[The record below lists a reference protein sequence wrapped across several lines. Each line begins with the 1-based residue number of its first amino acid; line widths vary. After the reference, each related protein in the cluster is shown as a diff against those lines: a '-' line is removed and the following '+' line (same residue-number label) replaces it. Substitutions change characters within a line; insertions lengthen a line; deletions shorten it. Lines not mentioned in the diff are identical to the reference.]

1 MDKTN
6 LILNSTI
13 ELVDVQEEGN
23 GKGRPFVSRFIE
35 PGIAHYKELGDI
47 LITKETLNKFI
58 NTMVGCP
65 VIIEHEDV
73 TDANA
78 DKLRVGV
85 VSRVWFNEMDGYF
98 YCEGILTD
106 PEAIDLVKNRGYNVS
121 CAYSFVSDNTKKTHN
136 GKEIDMEFID
146 GEFLHLALVKDPRY
160 EGANIV
166 VNKKDDD
173 IEWITVKGNHIP
185 IKKGQSKDEAVKEFL
200 KDKEGKSG
208 DSLKGKY
215 AKEDADFDEK
225 QAKKDIE
232 EAKKQGH
239 KDIDDIADYLGLDPD
254 EVTTLTGEG
263 YEDEDSKDSEEKGE
277 FSDYSEGRLKGEIH
291 SLEDEIDEIDD
302 KLQRLDDK
310 LQRSKRAVDRYQR
323 SQAKGYEEDIK
334 SLEAKRDKK
343 NQQLDKLIKE
353 QESRGKAN
361 NNTGEITMQVLNELK
376 DFIKSVVSNEK
387 EEEMKKVKNEDKRKL
402 IDEVGGILKGK
413 VDEELWRT
421 VIGKLEKVAYEPS
434 EDDKTDNED
443 DEEKEAKNKC
453 KNKEDEEPKEDVTKN
468 EDKPE
473 DDGKDKEED
482 KPEDKPENKK
492 VKNSMRD
499 MVMGGSSNVQ
509 EQKLYIS
516 RKERLEEG
524 NKY

>member
-106 PEAIDLVKNRGYNVS
+106 PEAIDLVKNQGYNVS
-121 CAYSFVSDNTKKTHN
+121 CAYSFVSDNTKRTHN

-166 VNKKDDD
+166 VNSNEAIQDKGD
-173 IEWITVKGNHIP
+173 I
-185 IKKGQSKDEAVKEFL
+185 
-200 KDKEGKSG
+200 
-208 DSLKGKY
+208 
-215 AKEDADFDEK
+215 FDEYF
-225 QAKKDIE
+225 E
-232 EAKKQGH
+232 
-239 KDIDDIADYLGLDPD
+239 
-254 EVTTLTGEG
+254 
-263 YEDEDSKDSEEKGE
+263 
-277 FSDYSEGRLKGEIH
+277 
-291 SLEDEIDEIDD
+291 
-302 KLQRLDDK
+302 
-310 LQRSKRAVDRYQR
+310 
-323 SQAKGYEEDIK
+323 
-334 SLEAKRDKK
+334 
-343 NQQLDKLIKE
+343 NQTKVENSNKE
-353 QESRGKAN
+353 N
-361 NNTGEITMQVLNELK
+361 NQMQVLNELK
-376 DFIKSVVSNEK
+376 EFIKSVVSNEK
-387 EEEMKKVKNEDKRKL
+387 EEEMKEVKNEDKRKL
-402 IDEVGGILKGK
+402 IDEVGGILKDK

-421 VIGKLEKVAYEPS
+421 VVGKLEKIAYEPS
-434 EDDKTDNED
+434 EDDKADNKAKNEEG
-443 DEEKEAKNKC
+443 EEKEAKNKC
-453 KNKEDEEPKEDVTKN
+453 KNEEDEEDVTKN

-473 DDGKDKEED
+473 DDGEDEEED
-482 KPEDKPENKK
+482 KPEDKAENKK
-492 VKNSMRD
+492 VKNSMKD

>member
-85 VSRVWFNEMDGYF
+85 VSRVWFNETDGYF

-106 PEAIDLVKNRGYNVS
+106 PEAIDLVKNQGYNVS
-121 CAYSFVSDNTKKTHN
+121 CAYSFVSDNTKRTHN

-160 EGANIV
+160 EGANII
-166 VNKKDDD
+166 VNSKEEQPRDEKGRWINKTGNEYFDNNENTKIVEMTPDEYINKSSEGLGISVEEI
-173 IEWITVKGNHIP
+173 IESRKNENLEKIKEKFKNGEKFNIP
-185 IKKGQSKDEAVKEFL
+185 YLHYQNNDFTQDGLHRAIAVKE
-200 KDKEGKSG
+200 
-208 DSLKGKY
+208 
-215 AKEDADFDEK
+215 
-225 QAKKDIE
+225 
-232 EAKKQGH
+232 
-239 KDIDDIADYLGLDPD
+239 LG
-254 EVTTLTGEG
+254 
-263 YEDEDSKDSEEKGE
+263 
-277 FSDYSEGRLKGEIH
+277 
-291 SLEDEIDEIDD
+291 
-302 KLQRLDDK
+302 
-310 LQRSKRAVDRYQR
+310 
-323 SQAKGYEEDIK
+323 DIK
-334 SLEAKRDKK
+334 LPVAILDERINNVK
-343 NQQLDKLIKE
+343 NSIGD
-353 QESRGKAN
+353 
-361 NNTGEITMQVLNELK
+361 ITMQVLNELK

-402 IDEVGGILKGK
+402 IDEVGGILKDK

-421 VIGKLEKVAYEPS
+421 VIGKLEKIAYEPS
-434 EDDKTDNED
+434 EDSKVDN
-443 DEEKEAKNKC
+443 EKEAKNKC
-453 KNKEDEEPKEDVTKN
+453 KNEEDEEPKEDVTKN
-468 EDKPE
+468 EEKPE
-473 DDGKDKEED
+473 DKAED
-482 KPEDKPENKK
+482 KPEDKAENKK

-499 MVMGGSSNVQ
+499 MVMGGSSNIQ

-516 RKERLEEG
+516 RKERLKEG

>member
-106 PEAIDLVKNRGYNVS
+106 PEAIDLVKNQGYNVS
-121 CAYSFVSDNTKKTHN
+121 CAYSFVSDNTKRTHN

-166 VNKKDDD
+166 INKNDGTDFIAVGKDSNKHIIPIEKIEDKKQREEIEKKSKDLKELKKDFDNVLKEKMSKED
-173 IEWITVKGNHIP
+173 EKEEDKKEFNKEEA
-185 IKKGQSKDEAVKEFL
+185 IKKIETERALFEHKQEKDVKNNI
-200 KDKEGKSG
+200 G
-208 DSLKGKY
+208 DT
-215 AKEDADFDEK
+215 
-225 QAKKDIE
+225 
-232 EAKKQGH
+232 
-239 KDIDDIADYLGLDPD
+239 
-254 EVTTLTGEG
+254 V
-263 YEDEDSKDSEEKGE
+263 
-277 FSDYSEGRLKGEIH
+277 
-291 SLEDEIDEIDD
+291 
-302 KLQRLDDK
+302 
-310 LQRSKRAVDRYQR
+310 
-323 SQAKGYEEDIK
+323 
-334 SLEAKRDKK
+334 
-343 NQQLDKLIKE
+343 
-353 QESRGKAN
+353 
-361 NNTGEITMQVLNELK
+361 MQVLNELK
-376 DFIKSVVSNEK
+376 EFIKSVVSNEK
-387 EEEMKKVKNEDKRKL
+387 EEEMKEVKNEDKRKL
-402 IDEVGGILKGK
+402 IDEVGGILKDK

-421 VIGKLEKVAYEPS
+421 VIGKLEKIAYEPS
-434 EDDKTDNED
+434 EDDKADN
-443 DEEKEAKNKC
+443 EKEAKNKC
-453 KNKEDEEPKEDVTKN
+453 KNEEDEEPKEDVTKN

-473 DDGKDKEED
+473 DKEED
-482 KPEDKPENKK
+482 KPEDKAENKK

-499 MVMGGSSNVQ
+499 MVMGGSSDIQ

>member
-106 PEAIDLVKNRGYNVS
+106 PEAIDLVKNQGYNVS
-121 CAYSFVSDNTKKTHN
+121 CAYSFVSDNTKRTHN

-166 VNKKDDD
+166 VNKNDDVNY
-173 IEWITVKGNHIP
+173 ISVGEGNNKHI
-185 IKKGQSKDEAVKEFL
+185 IATEMI
-200 KDKEGKSG
+200 KDKEQRQKAEKKSKN
-208 DSLKGKY
+208 LKDL
-215 AKEDADFDEK
+215 KEDKEEF
-225 QAKKDIE
+225 KDILKEKMNKKE
-232 EAKKQGH
+232 EESKEDKKINKEEIIKKAETERAIFEH
-239 KDIDDIADYLGLDPD
+239 KQ
-254 EVTTLTGEG
+254 ERENNTLN
-263 YEDEDSKDSEEKGE
+263 
-277 FSDYSEGRLKGEIH
+277 
-291 SLEDEIDEIDD
+291 SLE
-302 KLQRLDDK
+302 K
-310 LQRSKRAVDRYQR
+310 SKVINIGDM
-323 SQAKGYEEDIK
+323 
-334 SLEAKRDKK
+334 
-343 NQQLDKLIKE
+343 
-353 QESRGKAN
+353 
-361 NNTGEITMQVLNELK
+361 TMQVLNELK
-376 DFIKSVVSNEK
+376 EFIKNVVSNEK
-387 EEEMKKVKNEDKRKL
+387 EEEMKEVKNEDKRKL
-402 IDEVGGILKGK
+402 IDEVGGILKDK

-421 VIGKLEKVAYEPS
+421 VVGKLEKIAYEPS
-434 EDDKTDNED
+434 EDSKTDNED
-443 DEEKEAKNKC
+443 DKEKEAKNKC
-453 KNKEDEEPKEDVTKN
+453 KNEEDEEDVTKN

-473 DDGKDKEED
+473 DDGEDEEED
-482 KPEDKPENKK
+482 KPEDKAENKK

>member
-1 MDKTN
+1 MEKTN

-106 PEAIDLVKNRGYNVS
+106 PEAIDLVKNQGYNVS
-121 CAYSFVSDNTKKTHN
+121 CAYSFVSDNTKRTHN

-166 VNKKDDD
+166 VNKSDD
-173 IEWITVKGNHIP
+173 IKYIAVGKDGDKHIIP
-185 IKKGQSKDEAVKEFL
+185 LEKIEDKKQREEMEKKSKNLKDLDKNDKDFDTILKEKMTEKKEEKEDKKEFR
-200 KDKEGKSG
+200 K
-208 DSLKGKY
+208 
-215 AKEDADFDEK
+215 
-225 QAKKDIE
+225 E
-232 EAKKQGH
+232 EALKKIETERAIFEH
-239 KDIDDIADYLGLDPD
+239 KQ
-254 EVTTLTGEG
+254 E
-263 YEDEDSKDSEEKGE
+263 KD
-277 FSDYSEGRLKGEIH
+277 
-291 SLEDEIDEIDD
+291 
-302 KLQRLDDK
+302 
-310 LQRSKRAVDRYQR
+310 V
-323 SQAKGYEEDIK
+323 
-334 SLEAKRDKK
+334 K
-343 NQQLDKLIKE
+343 NNIGD
-353 QESRGKAN
+353 
-361 NNTGEITMQVLNELK
+361 TVMQVLNELK

-387 EEEMKKVKNEDKRKL
+387 EEEMKEVKNEDKRKL

-421 VIGKLEKVAYEPS
+421 VIGKLEKIAYEPS
-434 EDDKTDNED
+434 EDDKADNED
-443 DEEKEAKNKC
+443 DKGKEAKNKC
-453 KNKEDEEPKEDVTKN
+453 KNEEDEEPKEDVTKN

-473 DDGKDKEED
+473 DKPEDKEED
-482 KPEDKPENKK
+482 KPEDKK

-499 MVMGGSSNVQ
+499 MVMGGSSGVQ